1 MVDIYT
7 SYMEIVQALFSNT
20 KIITDRFHV
29 LQGLDNLRVDIMNL
43 SRDTDHKLYNKYKNY
58 DGYF

>member
-1 MVDIYT
+1 
-7 SYMEIVQALFSNT
+7 MEIVQALFSNT

-43 SRDTDHKLYNKYKNY
+43 SRDTDHKLYNKYKKY